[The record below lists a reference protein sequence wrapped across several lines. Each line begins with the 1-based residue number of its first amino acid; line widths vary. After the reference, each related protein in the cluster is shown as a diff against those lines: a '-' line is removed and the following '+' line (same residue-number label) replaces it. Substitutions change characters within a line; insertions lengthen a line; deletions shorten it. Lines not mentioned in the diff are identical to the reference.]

1 MSDVETVKVSILDKE
16 YLVNC
21 PSDARASLEQSAR
34 HLEHKMREIRATGKV
49 IGLERIAVM
58 AALNIS
64 HEALTR
70 EQSQGVSQDQL
81 QDLADRLDAALT
93 KNHALPFED
102 DSIDQGS
109 L

>member
-34 HLEHKMREIRATGKV
+34 HLDHKMREIRATGKV

>member
-1 MSDVETVKVSILDKE
+1 MSEVETVKVSILDKE

-21 PSDARASLEQSAR
+21 PSEARASLEQSAR
-34 HLEHKMREIRATGKV
+34 HLDHKMREIRSTGKV

-64 HEALTR
+64 HEALSR
-70 EQSQGVSQDQL
+70 EQSKGVSQDQL
-81 QDLADRLDAALT
+81 QQLADRLDAALT
-93 KNHALPFED
+93 KNHSLPFED
-102 DSIDQGS
+102 DSEDQGS